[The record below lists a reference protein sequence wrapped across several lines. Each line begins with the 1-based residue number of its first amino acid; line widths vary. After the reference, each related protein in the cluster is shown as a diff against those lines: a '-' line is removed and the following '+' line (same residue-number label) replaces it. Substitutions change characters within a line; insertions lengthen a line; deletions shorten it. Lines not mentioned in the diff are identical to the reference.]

1 MFKKI
6 ETVSNIVFILVL
18 AFITPGFLAHGYTI
32 IESSSDY
39 WLGGHPLVIQQQ
51 VSALQKVN
59 DYIASEHVTRAQ
71 NEQAFRTIFEEN

>member
-6 ETVSNIVFILVL
+6 ETVSNIVFVLVL
-18 AFITPGFLAHGYTI
+18 AFVTPGFLAHGYTI

-51 VSALQKVN
+51 VSELQKAN
-59 DYIASEHVTRAQ
+59 EYIASEHVTGAQ
-71 NEQAFRTIFEEN
+71 NEEVFRAIFEEN